1 MGRIVEYMH
10 QKLSL
15 PLTSPSPSRQP
26 MLDGE
31 STSPLTGI
39 QFNGLAMTHAVGQ
52 EQRTEIPLLPTSQ
65 RELSEVILSV

>member
-1 MGRIVEYMH
+1 
-10 QKLSL
+10 
-15 PLTSPSPSRQP
+15 

-52 EQRTEIPLLPTSQ
+52 EQRSPLLH
-65 RELSEVILSV
+65 LSAGTLGRHSIRSNVQYVTAVLGSKGLPIFEGEAIH